1 MGLGDY
7 VAKSIGISW
16 RWWRHSR
23 NFFSLLETHSLTRS
37 GFKRFFVCL
46 MIAVLVPIQH
56 RSLEKLNLLM
66 PSIKPFPSQIGLQ
79 YWFMTTGIKF
89 AQQISLDWNRYMYN
103 HAFNITKGVYELQ
116 RETKII
122 QNSVRANSI

>member
-1 MGLGDY
+1 M
-7 VAKSIGISW
+7 
-16 RWWRHSR
+16 
-23 NFFSLLETHSLTRS
+23 
-37 GFKRFFVCL
+37 

-89 AQQISLDWNRYMYN
+89 AQQISLGWNRHMYN

-122 QNSVRANSI
+122 QNSVRANSV